1 MMPQEHRAAAAERHE
16 AERVL
21 EAQGWTVISV
31 PKNFIVHANIPPLTQ
46 MMKWCEDTLG
56 TGRIEPGANWLDEH
70 DVWYSFSW
78 YGYWTF
84 HFKHEKD
91 AMAFTLRWI

>member
-1 MMPQEHRAAAAERHE
+1 MMTQEHRAATAERHT

-21 EAQGWTVISV
+21 EAQGWTTVSV
-31 PKNFIVHANIPPLTQ
+31 PKNLMRADLNNLAP
-46 MMKWCEDTLG
+46 MMKWCEDNLG

-91 AMAFTLRWI
+91 AMAFTLRWR

>member
-1 MMPQEHRAAAAERHE
+1 MRPAPTERHE
-16 AERVL
+16 TERVL
-21 EAQGWTVISV
+21 EAQGWTVVSV
-31 PKNFIVHANIPPLTQ
+31 PKNLMIAEPTLTMVH
-46 MMKWCEDTLG
+46 WCEDYIG
-56 TGRIEPGANWLDEH
+56 TGRIEPGANWLDDN

-91 AMAFTLRWI
+91 ATAFALRWS